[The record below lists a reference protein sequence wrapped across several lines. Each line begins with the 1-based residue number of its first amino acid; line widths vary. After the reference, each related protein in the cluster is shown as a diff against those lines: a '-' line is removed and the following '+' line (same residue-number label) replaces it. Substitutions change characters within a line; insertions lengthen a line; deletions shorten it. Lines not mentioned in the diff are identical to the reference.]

1 MTWPTKKLG
10 EVCKLQNGFAFKS
23 SEYIVSGLFVMRIAN
38 VQDGYISLEDP
49 QFIDEK
55 RKGEFKIFLLKE
67 GDILISLTGNIGRVG
82 VINLDH
88 LPAVL
93 NQRVG
98 RIVPTD
104 KIDRDYLFYF
114 LRSPKFFEEVTKGG
128 HGMAQQNISTK
139 DIANLEIPLPPLAEQ
154 KKIVKKIEE
163 LFAKIDA
170 ALEARKEAKQD
181 VAMIMQKAL
190 DEVFEKAKE
199 KGWKDKKLGEI
210 CEINPRNKSGSLV
223 DETEVSFVPMRSVDE
238 VTGSIL
244 TLETKKFLEVKKG
257 YTPFIDRDVIFA
269 KITPCMEN
277 GKAALVSGLLNGHGF
292 GSTEFHVLRSKGE
305 ITPEL
310 VYYYVRRQSFRDE
323 AEKKMT
329 GSAGQKRVPKEFLA
343 NSKIFVPPLH
353 EQKKIVARLDG
364 LSEKVQKLETLQDET
379 ERDLKALK
387 RAILERAFA
396 GKLV

>member
-1 MTWPTKKLG
+1 
-10 EVCKLQNGFAFKS
+10 
-23 SEYIVSGLFVMRIAN
+23 
-38 VQDGYISLEDP
+38 
-49 QFIDEK
+49 
-55 RKGEFKIFLLKE
+55 
-67 GDILISLTGNIGRVG
+67 
-82 VINLDH
+82 
-88 LPAVL
+88 
-93 NQRVG
+93 
-98 RIVPTD
+98 
-104 KIDRDYLFYF
+104 
-114 LRSPKFFEEVTKGG
+114 
-128 HGMAQQNISTK
+128 
-139 DIANLEIPLPPLAEQ
+139 
-154 KKIVKKIEE
+154 
-163 LFAKIDA
+163 
-170 ALEARKEAKQD
+170 
-181 VAMIMQKAL
+181 
-190 DEVFEKAKE
+190 
-199 KGWKDKKLGEI
+199 
-210 CEINPRNKSGSLV
+210 
-223 DETEVSFVPMRSVDE
+223 MRSVDE

-379 ERDLKALK
+379 ERDLTALK